1 MPTTRPRTS
10 MSGPPEKPGYNVR
23 STASTSPAGW
33 RPPRTS
39 RALMMPALARGPTPS
54 ARTRWPT
61 RSSPSSAT
69 SAAGMLS
76 TSARSTAMSRPGS
89 RPATRAESVRP
100 SGEVTLTA
108 PYGRTRSARLAG
120 RDPGLDIAVLRAEV
134 ESMPAADVADD
145 GELRVG
151 HLVLALGVGPRA
163 SAGIISAL
171 DVRGGRQPAGEVLAV
186 DLTLYPGFSGGP
198 LIDVRGRVVGITT
211 SGVSRHL
218 QCAIRAGAVGR
229 LVEQVVRGG
238 RIPRAYLGV
247 GTQAVELPEPLRDRL
262 SLAQRTAVIVLNI
275 RSDGPAGAAG
285 VVIGDLIVA
294 IDGHAITEPED
305 LVAVLRPDRVG
316 QVVAVSILRGGEP
329 RELRVTVGERPQR
342 A

>member
-1 MPTTRPRTS
+1 
-10 MSGPPEKPGYNVR
+10 
-23 STASTSPAGW
+23 
-33 RPPRTS
+33 
-39 RALMMPALARGPTPS
+39 
-54 ARTRWPT
+54 
-61 RSSPSSAT
+61 
-69 SAAGMLS
+69 
-76 TSARSTAMSRPGS
+76 
-89 RPATRAESVRP
+89 
-100 SGEVTLTA
+100 
-108 PYGRTRSARLAG
+108 
-120 RDPGLDIAVLRAEV
+120 
-134 ESMPAADVADD
+134 
-145 GELRVG
+145 G

-294 IDGHAITEPED
+294 IDGHANAHVARGPRVLVRLADDRRVDAHLVTADRRAD
-305 LVAVLRPDRVG
+305 LAVLRMPRCEVAPAALADSDAVRVG
-316 QVVAVSILRGGEP
+316 ALVVALGHPLGLRRTLTAGVVHAVS
-329 RELRVTVGERPQR
+329 
-342 A
+342 